1 MALSQHLL
9 SAQKTEWALPRAH
22 PTELQTHSG
31 PPNSYYGIQ
40 IAGGKVPA
48 VVKTTELLTR
58 LCGDGI
64 DTIDLN
70 CGCPLDMVFKMG
82 AGSSLL
88 DNQGKMIKML
98 RGMVQVSGEVPVT
111 CKMRMGVHREKNTAQ
126 KLMRRLVVEN
136 IGISAVTLHG
146 RSRQQRYRIFW

>member
-1 MALSQHLL
+1 MALSQPLL

-22 PTELQTHSG
+22 PSELQTHSG

-58 LCGDGI
+58 LCGNGI

-70 CGCPLDMVFKMG
+70 CGCPLDMVFKTG
-82 AGSSLL
+82 AGSALL

-98 RGMVQVSGEVPVT
+98 RGMVQVSGEIPVT
-111 CKMRMGVHREKNTAQ
+111 CKLRMGVYKEKNTAQ
-126 KLMRRLVVEN
+126 KLLRRLVVEN
-136 IGISAVTLHG
+136 IGVSAVTLHA
-146 RSRQQRYRIFW
+146 RSRQQRYSKR